1 MRPNY
6 NYYKY
11 NKIRFAKNNNMNI
24 NNKEPS
30 ELDLKQ
36 IIDDQKIKI
45 KEAENGLKNKLKKI
59 KN

>member
-6 NYYKY
+6 NY
-11 NKIRFAKNNNMNI
+11 NKIRFAKNNNINI

-45 KEAENGLKNKLKKI
+45 KETENGLKNKLKKI

>member
-6 NYYKY
+6 NY
-11 NKIRFAKNNNMNI
+11 NKIRFAKNNNMHI

-45 KEAENGLKNKLKKI
+45 KETENGLKNKLKKI

>member
-6 NYYKY
+6 NY

-24 NNKEPS
+24 KNKEPS

>member
-6 NYYKY
+6 NY

-24 NNKEPS
+24 NNKESS

-45 KEAENGLKNKLKKI
+45 KETENGLKNKLKKI

>member
-6 NYYKY
+6 NY
-11 NKIRFAKNNNMNI
+11 NKIRFAKNNNMII

-45 KEAENGLKNKLKKI
+45 KETENGLKNKLKKI

>member
-6 NYYKY
+6 NY
-11 NKIRFAKNNNMNI
+11 NKIRFAKNNNINI
-24 NNKEPS
+24 NKEPS

-45 KEAENGLKNKLKKI
+45 KETENGLKNKLKKI

>member
-6 NYYKY
+6 NY

-36 IIDDQKIKI
+36 INDDQKIKI
-45 KEAENGLKNKLKKI
+45 KETENGLKNKLKKI

>member
-6 NYYKY
+6 NY
-11 NKIRFAKNNNMNI
+11 NKIRFAKNNNNMNI
-24 NNKEPS
+24 INKEPS

-45 KEAENGLKNKLKKI
+45 KETENGLKNKLKKI

>member
-6 NYYKY
+6 NY

-30 ELDLKQ
+30 ELNLKQ

-45 KEAENGLKNKLKKI
+45 KETENELKNKLKKI